1 MEELN
6 RELRERPER
15 HERGQLIWH
24 TSEEGGGPDVGLELG
39 LGGGFTLYAGEVA
52 DRTLAEAGI
61 DLAEHKGGWWVALI
75 CGDEYRPVGPVA
87 NEEAARELVDQVF
100 AALQSAEARA
110 QEAEQERDE
119 LQKALT
125 GLTCGGSEF
134 FVRKGDRF
142 AADIDAC
149 VAWVRRSKED
159 AHRRS
164 LEAIK
169 ARQSAE
175 ARAQAAEARVGE
187 LTWKIEIAHHL
198 CQGPAPRASHG

>member
-6 RELRERPER
+6 IRELRERLER

-75 CGDEYRPVGPVA
+75 CEAEYRPVGPVA

-100 AALQSAEARA
+100 AALQSAAR
-110 QEAEQERDE
+110 EAEALWAWLSEQEN
-119 LQKALT
+119 L
-125 GLTCGGSEF
+125 
-134 FVRKGDRF
+134 
-142 AADIDAC
+142 
-149 VAWVRRSKED
+149 
-159 AHRRS
+159 S
-164 LEAIK
+164 LEYYRPVYGDDDDDAVEWRVHRKIGNINDRDWEMVGAGPTALAAVQA
-169 ARQSAE
+169 ARQAL
-175 ARAQAAEARVGE
+175 G
-187 LTWKIEIAHHL
+187 
-198 CQGPAPRASHG
+198 ASHG